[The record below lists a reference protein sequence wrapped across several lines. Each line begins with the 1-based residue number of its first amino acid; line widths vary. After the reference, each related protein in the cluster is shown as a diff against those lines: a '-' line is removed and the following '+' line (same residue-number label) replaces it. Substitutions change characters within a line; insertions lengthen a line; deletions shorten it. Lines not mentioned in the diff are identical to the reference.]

1 MQNRFTVVLGAG
13 FALLLLFSWLA
24 VSTLFMPRS
33 SDRFAQC
40 RASVIAGGSE
50 QIGGAF
56 TLVNQHGQSM
66 SQDDVSKTPSLLYF
80 GYTFCPDICPMDTM
94 RNVEAV
100 DLLETAGQNVTPV
113 FITID
118 PERDTPQ
125 VLAEFAEVMHP
136 RLIALTGSDAQIKT
150 ASKAFRTYY
159 KAHDQNDPYYLV
171 DHSTMS
177 YLLLPEHGFVEFFR
191 RDLPAEQVAEKI
203 SCFLN
208 AA

>member
-66 SQDDVSKTPSLLYF
+66 SQDDVSKTPALLYF

-118 PERDTPQ
+118 PERDTP
-125 VLAEFAEVMHP
+125 L
-136 RLIALTGSDAQIKT
+136 RI
-150 ASKAFRTYY
+150 R
-159 KAHDQNDPYYLV
+159 
-171 DHSTMS
+171 
-177 YLLLPEHGFVEFFR
+177 FVFFSQC
-191 RDLPAEQVAEKI
+191 LQ
-203 SCFLN
+203 CFLYTYRTLVSSISSLRLN
-208 AA
+208 NHIFLDTVFHLYKIHQHKYICIMCKI

>member
-66 SQDDVSKTPSLLYF
+66 SQDDVSKTPALLYF

-113 FITID
+113 FITIWVFLKHLIICCLM
-118 PERDTPQ
+118 ERRFLIRNIYLFLYHMITELLT
-125 VLAEFAEVMHP
+125 VLM
-136 RLIALTGSDAQIKT
+136 Q
-150 ASKAFRTYY
+150 
-159 KAHDQNDPYYLV
+159 QN
-171 DHSTMS
+171 M
-177 YLLLPEHGFVEFFR
+177 LLNS
-191 RDLPAEQVAEKI
+191 QT
-203 SCFLN
+203 N
-208 AA
+208 

>member
-1 MQNRFTVVLGAG
+1 
-13 FALLLLFSWLA
+13 
-24 VSTLFMPRS
+24 MPRS

-66 SQDDVSKTPSLLYF
+66 SQDDVSKTPALLYF

-159 KAHDQNDPYYLV
+159 KAHEQNDPYYLV

>member
-1 MQNRFTVVLGAG
+1 
-13 FALLLLFSWLA
+13 
-24 VSTLFMPRS
+24 MPRS

-66 SQDDVSKTPSLLYF
+66 SQDDVSKAPALLYF